1 MAKYEKHSTDEGKYQ
16 CPICEYGHG
25 PNNGKSRQSVSKHYN
40 ALHAENTPSA
50 TIEPKTEKEAIQG
63 VDVNEP
69 VFDDIPDSTPE
80 WLSFDM
86 SGEDEESPTVSLSPT
101 AASVLKGMAAGADPP
116 SSPKALKEF
125 YEQQG
130 KMMKWVFAGVVDP
143 LFSWYG
149 KSITTDPDF
158 EIKRSKADWELFEG
172 VSANWLEYHGIQL
185 PVTPDIIFAGTLAS
199 FYAPVVIKIHRKRDP
214 SKPSIFRRFK
224 ARRAMRKAL
233 KKKKAEAA
241 E

>member
-1 MAKYEKHSTDEGKYQ
+1 MAKYEKSETDEGKYQ

-25 PNNGKSRQSVSKHYN
+25 KGRGKSRQSVSKHYN
-40 ALHAENTPSA
+40 ALHAEEEVIDTVR
-50 TIEPKTEKEAIQG
+50 PKQEKEATLR
-63 VDVNEP
+63 VDVKEG
-69 VFDDIPDSTPE
+69 VTDEEPDSQPE
-80 WLSFDM
+80 WLQFDM
-86 SGEDEESPTVSLSPT
+86 AGEDEDAPTVRLSPT
-101 AASVLKGMAAGADPP
+101 AASVLKGMRAGADPP

-158 EIKRSKADWELFEG
+158 EIKRSSNDWALFES
-172 VSANWLEYHGIQL
+172 VSSNWLEYHGVRL

-199 FYAPVVIKIHRKRDP
+199 FYAPVVVKIHRKRDP
-214 SKPSIFRRFK
+214 SKPSMWSRFK
-224 ARRAMRKAL
+224 SRRALRKAL
-233 KKKKAEAA
+233 KKRKSEVAE
-241 E
+241 

>member
-1 MAKYEKHSTDEGKYQ
+1 MAKYEKHEHDEGKYQ

-25 PNNGKSRQSVSKHYN
+25 MGNGKSRQSVTKHYN
-40 ALHAENTPSA
+40 ALHAENTLSA
-50 TIEPKTEKEAIQG
+50 PVGPKVDKKPTQR
-63 VDVNEP
+63 VDVKSDENDE
-69 VFDDIPDSTPE
+69 IPSTPD
-80 WLSFDM
+80 WLQFDM
-86 SGEDEESPTVSLSPT
+86 SEEDSETATVSLSPT
-101 AASVLKGMAAGADPP
+101 AASVLKGMAAGAEPP

-158 EIKRSKADWELFEG
+158 EITRSKADWQLFES

-199 FYAPVVIKIHRKRDP
+199 FYAPVVVKIHRKRDP

-233 KKKKAEAA
+233 KKKKEAEV
-241 E
+241 